1 VLCFVGGGSSAP
13 FLKYGTQECASDAS
27 AVLAD
32 DPTPLDALP
41 VGWSSFS
48 TAMTYPRRLLF
59 INLAGRK
66 LFSEV

>member
-1 VLCFVGGGSSAP
+1 
-13 FLKYGTQECASDAS
+13 
-27 AVLAD
+27 LAD